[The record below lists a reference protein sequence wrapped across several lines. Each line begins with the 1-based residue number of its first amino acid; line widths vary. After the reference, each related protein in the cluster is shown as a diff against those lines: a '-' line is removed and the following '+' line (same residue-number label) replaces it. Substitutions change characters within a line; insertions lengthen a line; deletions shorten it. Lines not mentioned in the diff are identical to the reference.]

1 MRGLACNGGVG
12 GVGGGDG
19 GKGEGGEVASCVTSH
34 YRHFNRFRIRQD
46 ADHTRCPFCDL
57 AHHGATPRPLPDH
70 SPRPPPMNPPPTP
83 EILGVH
89 RNADGAEM
97 AGVTGDVAEPQ
108 QAGVGKLGQ
117 CLRLTISGNPAVR
130 RVKPG
135 LRCRGYAVRSGR
147 GGRGRHG
154 GVRHRLPGGCRSLN
168 SSVATISSVSPGG
181 PPPAGARSSPAKGRP
196 QPRRW
201 PICSPGPR
209 QLPAFSPP
217 AVRAAAWAASPMVR
231 DNAPARRDPSAS
243 STSLRPGRSNRADAQ
258 AILQRLHL
266 GADRVRLRQPQ
277 LGGQPTTGIPR
288 SRSRERRETGSS
300 QALSCIHV

>member
-1 MRGLACNGGVG
+1 
-12 GVGGGDG
+12 
-19 GKGEGGEVASCVTSH
+19 
-34 YRHFNRFRIRQD
+34 
-46 ADHTRCPFCDL
+46 
-57 AHHGATPRPLPDH
+57 
-70 SPRPPPMNPPPTP
+70 
-83 EILGVH
+83 
-89 RNADGAEM
+89 M

-130 RVKPG
+130 RVKTR

-154 GVRHRLPGGCRSLN
+154 GVRHRLPGGAGHSIRPSPRSRA
-168 SSVATISSVSPGG
+168 SARA

-201 PICSPGPR
+201 PICSPGR
-209 QLPAFSPP
+209 AAPAFLRPLSGLRPGRRRP
-217 AVRAAAWAASPMVR
+217 WSGY
-231 DNAPARRDPSAS
+231 APARRDPSAS
-243 STSLRPGRSNRADAQ
+243 APAFAPAARTGRRPGDPPAPAP
-258 AILQRLHL
+258 
-266 GADRVRLRQPQ
+266 GATESAASAPAC
-277 LGGQPTTGIPR
+277 GQPTTGIPR